1 MSFKPAIYYS
11 SIVSR
16 ENFTSP
22 VFFNVIF
29 LQGLEKVLTHRHL
42 ASPNLFYA
50 REEVTQT

>member
-22 VFFNVIF
+22 VFFNAIF
-29 LQGLEKVLTHRHL
+29 LQGSEKVLTHTH
-42 ASPNLFYA
+42 
-50 REEVTQT
+50 THTHTHTGI

>member
-29 LQGLEKVLTHRHL
+29 LQGSEKVLTHTHTHTHTHTSSL
-42 ASPNLFYA
+42 
-50 REEVTQT
+50 T